1 MSERTIGLQAPALP
15 QVNLLPPEIR
25 SARTLSVVKRWLGI
39 AILLSFT
46 VAALGYG
53 YAVLEE
59 RAAHA
64 DLDLANATTNDL
76 LAEQA
81 RYADVPL
88 VLGQLATIED
98 ARRLGMST
106 EILWSDYLGA
116 IAVVTPEGV
125 TLESLSYTGAS
136 PSVLPTLSANALF
149 GPAAG
154 VITFSGRAPTIPDTA
169 AWMDVLDSIPG
180 LRDAWI
186 TVDLIG
192 AGTTQSYYLMTSSV
206 QVDASAYANRFVQTG
221 DEEGE
226 D

>member
-1 MSERTIGLQAPALP
+1 MSERTMGLQAPALP

-64 DLDLANATTNDL
+64 DLDLANAATNDL

-116 IAVVTPEGV
+116 ITAAIPEGV
-125 TLESLSYTGAS
+125 TLETLNYAGAS
-136 PSVLPTLSANALF
+136 PSVPRTLSGNALF
-149 GPAAG
+149 APAGG
-154 VITFSGRAPTIPDTA
+154 VIAFSGRAPTIPDTA
-169 AWMDVLDSIPG
+169 AWMDALDAIPG

-186 TVDLIG
+186 TVDQIG
-192 AGTTQSYYLMTSSV
+192 GDDSESYYLMTSSV